1 VAGRDE
7 RGAPAARAWGP
18 RGRDRT
24 HYRPGRPH
32 RVNARFNAEE
42 LAAIEAAATAAG
54 MTPTGWCAEVAL
66 AAAHGS
72 PPVSLDLARE
82 GLAQLQA
89 ELFDARVAVGRI
101 GTNLNQAVAALHA
114 TGDVPDWLVRAAALC
129 ERRMERLDE
138 VIALVDGRLR

>member
-1 VAGRDE
+1 MAGRDE
-7 RGAPAARAWGP
+7 SGAPAAWARGL

-42 LAAIEAAATAAG
+42 LAAIVAAATAAG

-66 AAAHGS
+66 AAARGA
-72 PPVSLDLARE
+72 PPASLDPARE

-114 TGDVPDWLVRAAALC
+114 TGEAPDWLVRAAAAC